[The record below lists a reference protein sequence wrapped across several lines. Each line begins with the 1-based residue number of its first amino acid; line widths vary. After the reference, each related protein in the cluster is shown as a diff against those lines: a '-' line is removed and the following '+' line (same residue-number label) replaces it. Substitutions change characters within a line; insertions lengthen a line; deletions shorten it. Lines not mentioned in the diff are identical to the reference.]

1 MTTRVDHHT
10 ETATEFL
17 ARAHA
22 CLAEGDLLQASKQGW
37 NAVERMVE
45 AVAEE
50 RGWRH
55 ASPDDLYR
63 VISCLANETS
73 DEQLRRLFR
82 SVNALHWNAD
92 EGWFTTAF
100 VAGGLKD
107 AEEITKRLSAALP
120 PAAGPASIRN

>member
-1 MTTRVDHHT
+1 MTMHVDHHT
-10 ETATEFL
+10 ETAIEFL
-17 ARAHA
+17 AQART
-22 CLAEGDLLQASKQGW
+22 CLAEGNLQQASKQGW

-73 DEQLRRLFR
+73 DEQLRTLF
-82 SVNALHWNAD
+82 SSANALHWNAY
-92 EGWFTTAF
+92 EGWFTTDF
-100 VAGGLKD
+100 VADGLKD
-107 AEEITKRLSAALP
+107 VEEIAKRLSVAL
-120 PAAGPASIRN
+120 G

>member
-1 MTTRVDHHT
+1 MTTRIDHHA
-10 ETATEFL
+10 EAETEFL
-17 ARAHA
+17 AQAHA

-45 AVAEE
+45 AVAET

-55 ASPDDLYR
+55 TTPGDLYR
-63 VISCLANETS
+63 VISRLAGETS

-82 SVNALHWNAD
+82 SANALHWNAY
-92 EGWFTTAF
+92 EGWFTTDF

-107 AEEITKRLSAALP
+107 AEEITERLSAAL
-120 PAAGPASIRN
+120 G